1 MPGTANPDA
10 IDPNLPDGNVN
21 DDGQPNPAAGTSRFY
36 TQEELDAE
44 RERVRS
50 QERDKLHGRI
60 SQTDDRYK
68 ALSDEV
74 ANLRKIAK
82 NAEKAEADR
91 LAAIEKERKKAEEAE
106 LSAREL
112 VERSRAE
119 AQTQIELLRAEQAHQ
134 VAMVQKELEYTRLQA
149 YIQRRVN
156 EESDNI
162 APELLDFIDGNS
174 PEEVEASI
182 ERVKAKTA
190 QIVEN
195 MRQAGIRHRAAMPGV
210 APASGANGVTPM
222 DAPGD
227 RQLTDK
233 DIAAMDMK
241 QFGALREKLGMDRL
255 SSNTGLFGGF

>member
-1 MPGTANPDA
+1 MPD
-10 IDPNLPDGNVN
+10 IDPNLPDGDVN
-21 DDGQPNPAAGTSRFY
+21 DEGQANPAAGTSRFY
-36 TQEELDAE
+36 TQEEFDAE
-44 RERVRS
+44 RERVRA

-60 SQTDDRYK
+60 SQTDDRFK
-68 ALSDEV
+68 ALQSEVSD
-74 ANLRKIAK
+74 LRKIAK
-82 NAEKAEADR
+82 SAEKAEADR

-106 LSAREL
+106 LSAKDLIERRQAEYNTQLEL
-112 VERSRAE
+112 IR
-119 AQTQIELLRAEQAHQ
+119 QEQAQQ
-134 VAMVQKELEYTRLQA
+134 VALVQKELEYTRLQA

-162 APELLDFIDGNS
+162 APELLDFIDGNT
-174 PEEVEASI
+174 PEAVEASI
-182 ERVKAKTA
+182 ERVKAKTS

-195 MRQAGIRHRAAMPGV
+195 MRQAGIRHRAQMPGV

-241 QFGALREKLGMDRL
+241 QFGALREKLGMDRM

>member
-1 MPGTANPDA
+1 MPD
-10 IDPNLPDGNVN
+10 IDPNLPDGDVN
-21 DDGQPNPAAGTSRFY
+21 DEGQPNPGGGTSRFY
-36 TQEELDAE
+36 SQEELDAE

-68 ALSDEV
+68 ALNAEV
-74 ANLRKIAK
+74 AELRKIAK
-82 NAEKAEADR
+82 DAEKAEAAR
-91 LAAIEKERKKAEEAE
+91 QAAIAAERKKAEEAE
-106 LSAREL
+106 LTAKEL
-112 VERSRAE
+112 IERR
-119 AQTQIELLRAEQAHQ
+119 QTEYNTQLELIRQEQASQ
-134 VAMVQKELEYTRLQA
+134 VALIAKELEYTKLQA

-156 EESDNI
+156 EESENI
-162 APELLDFIDGNS
+162 APELLDFIDGNT
-174 PEEVEASI
+174 PEAVEASI
-182 ERVKAKTA
+182 ERVKAKTS

-195 MRQAGIRHRAAMPGV
+195 MRQAGIRHRASMPGV

-222 DAPGD
+222 DQPGD

>member
-1 MPGTANPDA
+1 MPD
-10 IDPNLPDGNVN
+10 IDPNLPDGEVN
-21 DDGQPNPAAGTSRFY
+21 DEGQPNPAAGTSRFY

-82 NAEKAEADR
+82 TAEKAEADR
-91 LAAIEKERKKAEEAE
+91 QAAVAAERKKAEEAE
-106 LSAREL
+106 LSAKEL
-112 VERSRAE
+112 IERVR
-119 AQTQIELLRAEQAHQ
+119 QEQAQQ
-134 VAMVQKELEYTRLQA
+134 VALVQKELEYTRLQA
-149 YIQRRVN
+149 YIQKRVN

-162 APELLDFIDGNS
+162 APELLDFIDGNT
-174 PEEVEASI
+174 PEAVEASI

-195 MRQAGIRHRAAMPGV
+195 MRQAGIRHRAQMPGV

-241 QFGALREKLGMDRL
+241 QFGALREKLGMDRM